1 MFVLSLKVI
10 LAFVLTA
17 IPFAYHTWVQPNQD
31 SSHLL
36 RNLSTAVMACLPKI
50 RGVVKKA
57 RSFLSWYY
65 DKMKTSMNARKLFTL
80 VLVMVLLAVQYVDYE
95 TTLYAVRTNHL
106 IGECSSFLEMN
117 KAEGISCL
125 WNVWEKNLFFL
136 PSQTPYNIITI
147 NLLCTFLL
155 FNYRIAENVLTCLN
169 QKKIIFSLSAAVS
182 VTLILI
188 DGRLLIGSECIG
200 RRSYFSKVRRTWTGW
215 FKRISQTRCKR
226 VSRMERDLSKCSVI
240 CSCYIYLLSF

>member
-1 MFVLSLKVI
+1 MKVCVG
-10 LAFVLTA
+10 L
-17 IPFAYHTWVQPNQD
+17 YD
-31 SSHLL
+31 S
-36 RNLSTAVMACLPKI
+36 VGKK
-50 RGVVKKA
+50 VV
-57 RSFLSWYY
+57 SFLSWYY
-65 DKMKTSMNARKLFTL
+65 EKMKTSISARKLFTL
-80 VLVMVLLAVQYVDYE
+80 IFVMVLLAVQYVDYE
-95 TTLYAVRTNHL
+95 TTLSAVRANHL
-106 IGECSSFLEMN
+106 IGEASSFLKMD
-117 KAEGISCL
+117 KTGMGSCL
-125 WNVWEKNLFFL
+125 WNAWEKNLLFL
-136 PSQTPYNIITI
+136 PSQTPYNLIMV

-169 QKKIIFSLSAAVS
+169 QKKIIFSLLAAVS

-240 CSCYIYLLSF
+240 CSCYIYLLLF

>member
-1 MFVLSLKVI
+1 LQEGACCLEGKNENVDGPICKTTLKVCVG
-10 LAFVLTA
+10 L
-17 IPFAYHTWVQPNQD
+17 YD
-31 SSHLL
+31 S
-36 RNLSTAVMACLPKI
+36 VGKK
-50 RGVVKKA
+50 VV
-57 RSFLSWYY
+57 SFLSWYY
-65 DKMKTSMNARKLFTL
+65 EKMKTSISERKLFTL
-80 VLVMVLLAVQYVDYE
+80 ILVMVLLAVQYVDYE
-95 TTLYAVRTNHL
+95 TTLSAVRANHL
-106 IGECSSFLEMN
+106 IGEASSFLKMD
-117 KAEGISCL
+117 KAGMGSCL
-125 WNVWEKNLFFL
+125 WNAWEKNLLFL
-136 PSQTPYNIITI
+136 PSQTPYNLIMV

>member
-1 MFVLSLKVI
+1 MFFKD
-10 LAFVLTA
+10 FVS
-17 IPFAYHTWVQPNQD
+17 VKRQ
-31 SSHLL
+31 
-36 RNLSTAVMACLPKI
+36 KI
-50 RGVVKKA
+50 KRGA
-57 RSFLSWYY
+57 SQTY
-65 DKMKTSMNARKLFTL
+65 DTPS
-80 VLVMVLLAVQYVDYE
+80 
-95 TTLYAVRTNHL
+95 
-106 IGECSSFLEMN
+106 
-117 KAEGISCL
+117 
-125 WNVWEKNLFFL
+125 
-136 PSQTPYNIITI
+136 SQTPYNLIMV

>member
-17 IPFAYHTWVQPNQD
+17 IPFAYHAWVQPNQD
-31 SSHLL
+31 RSPLL

-65 DKMKTSMNARKLFTL
+65 DKMKTSMSSRKLFTL

-106 IGECSSFLEMN
+106 IGECSSFLEMD
-117 KAEGISCL
+117 KAGMGCCL
-125 WNVWEKNLFFL
+125 WNAWEKNLLFL

-147 NLLCTFLL
+147 CTFLL

-169 QKKIIFSLSAAVS
+169 QKKVIFSLSAAVS
-182 VTLILI
+182 VALILI
-188 DGRLLIGSECIG
+188 DGRLLIGSECIYILLG
-200 RRSYFSKVRRTWTGW
+200 AGVIFPKFVGNGQDGSKESLRHIVRELREW
-215 FKRISQTRCKR
+215 KEISRKAA
-226 VSRMERDLSKCSVI
+226 
-240 CSCYIYLLSF
+240 

>member
-1 MFVLSLKVI
+1 
-10 LAFVLTA
+10 
-17 IPFAYHTWVQPNQD
+17 
-31 SSHLL
+31 
-36 RNLSTAVMACLPKI
+36 
-50 RGVVKKA
+50 
-57 RSFLSWYY
+57 
-65 DKMKTSMNARKLFTL
+65 MKTSISARKLFTL
-80 VLVMVLLAVQYVDYE
+80 ILVMVLLAVQYVDYE
-95 TTLYAVRTNHL
+95 TTLYAVRANHL
-106 IGECSSFLEMN
+106 IGEASSFLKMD
-117 KAEGISCL
+117 KTGMGSCL
-125 WNVWEKNLFFL
+125 WNAWEKNLLFL
-136 PSQTPYNIITI
+136 PSQTPYNLIMV

-182 VTLILI
+182 VALILI

>member
-1 MFVLSLKVI
+1 MFILSLKVI

-17 IPFAYHTWVQPNQD
+17 IPFAYHAWVQPNQD
-31 SSHLL
+31 SSPLL

-65 DKMKTSMNARKLFTL
+65 DKMKTSMSARNFFTL

-106 IGECSSFLEMN
+106 IGEVSSFFLEMD
-117 KAEGISCL
+117 KAGMRSCL
-125 WNVWEKNLFFL
+125 WNAWEKKLFFL
-136 PSQTPYNIITI
+136 PLQTPYYIITI

-169 QKKIIFSLSAAVS
+169 QKKVIFSLSAAVS
-182 VTLILI
+182 VALILI
-188 DGRLLIGSECIG
+188 DGRLLIGSECIYILLG
-200 RRSYFSKVRRTWTGW
+200 AGAIFPKFVGHGHDGSKESLRHIVRELREW
-215 FKRISQTRCKR
+215 KEISRKAA
-226 VSRMERDLSKCSVI
+226 
-240 CSCYIYLLSF
+240 